1 MATSSSELGSL
12 IRKILSD
19 IRVEV
24 TEEIDRNF
32 ERQAFF
38 NEAWQRRKS
47 PAKGSGHLLIA
58 SGDLRRSISSRTDE
72 TSITFT
78 SSLPYAAIH
87 NEGGEIQV
95 TAKMKRYFW
104 RRYYETAGAFTRKK
118 NGAPSRSKRNLSLST
133 EADFWKTMALMK
145 VGSTVKIPRRRFI
158 GASPQMEQ
166 AVKEI
171 IEENLTQYFQE
182 NLKNIVK

>member
-1 MATSSSELGSL
+1 MATSSNELSGL

-32 ERQAFF
+32 ERQSFF

-47 PAKGSGHLLIA
+47 PANGSGHLLVA
-58 SGDLRRSISSRTDE
+58 SGALRRDISSRTDE

-78 SSLPYAAIH
+78 TSLPYAAIH
-87 NEGGEIQV
+87 NEGGDIQV
-95 TAKMKRYFW
+95 TARMKRYFW
-104 RRYYETAGAFTRKK
+104 HRYYEAAGAFTRKK
-118 NGAPSRSKRNLSLST
+118 NGSPSRSKRNLSLST
-133 EADFWKTMALMK
+133 EAEFWKAMALMK
-145 VGSTVKIPRRRFI
+145 VGSVVRIPRRRFI
-158 GASPQMEQ
+158 GAAPQMEQ

-171 IEENLTQYFQE
+171 IEENLTQYFEE

>member
-1 MATSSSELGSL
+1 MVTSSNELSGL

-32 ERQAFF
+32 ERQSFF

-47 PAKGSGHLLIA
+47 PVKGSGHLLLA

-78 SSLPYAAIH
+78 SSLPYAVIH
-87 NEGGEIQV
+87 NEGGDIQV

-104 RRYYETAGAFTRKK
+104 HRSYEAAGAFTRKK
-118 NGAPSRSKRNLSLST
+118 NGSASRSKRNLSLST
-133 EADFWKTMALMK
+133 EAEFWKAMALMK
-145 VGSTVKIPRRRFI
+145 VGSVVRIPRRRFI

-171 IEENLTQYFQE
+171 IEENLTQYFE
-182 NLKNIVK
+182 ETMKNVVK